1 MVESYSAFGDAGE
14 DTKLGEILH
23 ENGVTH
29 VYCVGLAFDYTVDS
43 TAMSA
48 ASEGFKTYVIKDAT
62 RAVAPTT
69 EELMSKRLEAAGV
82 FQIRSQELIYGGS
95 VARYS

>member
-14 DTKLGEILH
+14 DTKLAEILRS
-23 ENGVTH
+23 NGVQH
-29 VYCVGLAFDYTVDS
+29 VYCVGLSFDYCVGS

-62 RAVAPTT
+62 RSIAPET
-69 EELMSKRLEAAGV
+69 EEIMS
-82 FQIRSQELIYGGS
+82 
-95 VARYS
+95 